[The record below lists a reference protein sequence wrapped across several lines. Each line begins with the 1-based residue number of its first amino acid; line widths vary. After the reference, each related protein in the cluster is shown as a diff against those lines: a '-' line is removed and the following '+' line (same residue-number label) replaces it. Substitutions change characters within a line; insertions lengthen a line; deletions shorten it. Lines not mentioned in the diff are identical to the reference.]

1 MTEEKAKPSDATRA
15 SKTTAGQPSRAELR
29 SQQKVSEKS
38 SRGLK
43 ITALILGVL
52 LVIAG
57 FAVYAQAYL
66 LPQRDA
72 QSILD
77 GAIANR
83 SAIEASNTELKTFT
97 GQAPQGA
104 NSEQKALALNGE
116 ITDPATFVYTN
127 GKSGDRPV
135 LDFYVNFSDQRSR
148 DAFIFNSGTLKA
160 LVESGQIELRV
171 HSLLDGKAYSMY
183 ASEALA
189 EVFAADGGYAW
200 QALTELLRQAPSLVS
215 LDDPN
220 VMAAEITE
228 TMKNI
233 GVAAV
238 SEESIQN
245 GTFASWLLTVGD
257 DPQLNSGTG
266 VSLPLIVKD
275 GKALNLSVD
284 ELNNADLFRK
294 AVME

>member
-1 MTEEKAKPSDATRA
+1 MTDEMTKPNDDAGTSKVPEE
-15 SKTTAGQPSRAELR
+15 QPSRAQLR
-29 SQQKVSEKS
+29 SQQRATEKS
-38 SRGLK
+38 SRPLK
-43 ITALILGVL
+43 ITALILGIL
-52 LVIAG
+52 LAIAA

-66 LPQRDA
+66 IPQRDA

-77 GAIANR
+77 GAVANR
-83 SAIEASNTELKTFT
+83 GAIEASNTELKTFT

-104 NSEQKALALNGE
+104 NSEQKALAQGGE
-116 ITDPATFVYTN
+116 ITDPAMFVYTN
-127 GKSGDRPV
+127 GKSEDKPV
-135 LDFYVNFSDQRSR
+135 LDFYLNFSDQRSR

-189 EVFAADGGYAW
+189 EVFAADSGYAW

-215 LDDPN
+215 IDDAN
-220 VMAAEITE
+220 AMAAEITE
-228 TMKNI
+228 TMENL
-233 GVAAV
+233 GVATV